1 MVRRKPGQLLPLE
14 VDVLEAALARGATT
28 DPEFHGFA
36 VAKQLA
42 DGDPRRLTAHG
53 TLYKA
58 LGRMADA
65 GLLSSRWE
73 DPALAE
79 AEGRPRRR
87 LYRITGQGELA
98 ARSARQDEYVPGGRA
113 ARIGVRKPGTAP
125 A

>member
-1 MVRRKPGQLLPLE
+1 M
-14 VDVLEAALARGATT
+14 LEAALALGGTT

-58 LGRMADA
+58 LGRLADA

-73 DPALAE
+73 DPAIAE

-98 ARSARQDEYVPGGRA
+98 ARSARQDEHVPGGRA